1 MSSRSLGNLRRYAT
15 SNKKF
20 TDPIIRRP
28 ASGGIR
34 WSTGKALALS
44 TLTGLATY
52 SIGLLSNKTTSY
64 EESSSSILRDRRVVP
79 KYGAKAELE
88 KAMPEIREFMGED
101 GITTDPEEL
110 ERHGFSSWSTYNIET
125 RPIAVAFPK
134 TTEEVSKMARICHKY
149 HLPIIGFSGGTS
161 LEGHF
166 SATQGGVCVDFAH
179 MDKILELHPEDL
191 DVVVQP
197 SVGWQELNEAI
208 KEKGLW
214 FPPDPGPGARIGG
227 MVGTGCSGTNAARY
241 GTMKEWVLNLTVVL
255 ADGTIIKT
263 RQRPRKSS
271 AGYDLTRLFIGSEGT
286 LGLVTEAT
294 LKLTVLP
301 ELMRV
306 AIAPFDTI
314 RDAASCVSKIMASG
328 IQVGALELLDDVQM
342 RVVNNAGDQARTY
355 EEKPTLFLKFSGSPA
370 GVKEQ
375 IEKVQEIAK
384 STKARNFEFA
394 RNDKEGAEL
403 WSARKEALWSMIA
416 SQRNENDGTKH
427 RPLSPL
433 SGLTRILTLFS

>member
-1 MSSRSLGNLRRYAT
+1 MPPGRV
-15 SNKKF
+15 
-20 TDPIIRRP
+20 
-28 ASGGIR
+28 R
-34 WSTGKALALS
+34 WSTGTVLALS
-44 TLTGLATY
+44 TITGLATY
-52 SIGLLSNKTTSY
+52 TIGILTARTADY
-64 EESSSSILRDRRVVP
+64 EASTASTIRHRATIP
-79 KYGAKAELE
+79 KYGGKSELE
-88 KAMPEIREFMGED
+88 KAMPEIRVFMGED

-134 TTEEVSKMARICHKY
+134 STEEVSKMAKICHKY
-149 HLPIIGFSGGTS
+149 HLPIIGYSGGTS

-166 SATQGGVCVDFAH
+166 SATEGGVCVDFAH
-179 MDKILELHPEDL
+179 MDKILEIHAEDL

-197 SVGWQELNEAI
+197 SVGWQELNEEI
-208 KEKGLW
+208 KKQNLF

-301 ELMRV
+301 QQTRV
-306 AIAPFDTI
+306 AIAPFNTI
-314 RDAASCVSKIMASG
+314 RDAASCVSKIMAAG

-342 RVVNNAGDQARTY
+342 RVVNEAGDQARKY
-355 EEKPTLFLKFSGSPA
+355 EEKPTLFLKFSGSPG

-375 IEKVQEIAK
+375 IEQVQQIAK

-394 RNDKEGAEL
+394 RNDQEGAEL

-416 SQRNENDGTKH
+416 SQENENDGVWNTDMAGMIIADVDSCLDH
-427 RPLSPL
+427 
-433 SGLTRILTLFS
+433 